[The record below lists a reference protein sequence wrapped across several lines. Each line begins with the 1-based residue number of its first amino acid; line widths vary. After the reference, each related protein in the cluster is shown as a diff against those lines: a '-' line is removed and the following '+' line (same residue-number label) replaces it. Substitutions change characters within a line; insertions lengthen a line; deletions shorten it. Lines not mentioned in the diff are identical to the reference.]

1 MADMVMNP
9 DIKKLLSR
17 LTKLRPDGHR
27 IVTCYLKIEPR
38 DRVRGKYLIK
48 LKNRMRD
55 VERALDLLELPR
67 PVREE
72 VAADLRRIHDELRE
86 PARLPSTHG
95 LAVFAC
101 GPLKL
106 FELVGLPSVY
116 RSRLAVDHT
125 ALVRELASLED
136 EIGTLLTVVLDRTSA
151 RIFEVTAFGAVELED
166 LRADNTRGGRFH
178 GDRGDAPGKGEHTY
192 HNRMREEKHRHF
204 ALIAERL
211 FALHRKRPV
220 HGVVLAGPG
229 KDGGAVAAFLHPY
242 LAERLMGVVSL
253 NPKETKPALV
263 YEATLATRAEFE
275 RAAERS
281 IAHGLD
287 DALGG
292 GWAVDGIDET
302 LRALGRGQVRTL
314 LVDADSQG
322 PGFRSGKTGRLATRE
337 EDLRGQG
344 DVVAVLDVV
353 DDAIEEALRQRVE
366 VDVLYDPAARA
377 AIKGLAGLLRF
388 R

>member
-1 MADMVMNP
+1 MAKLVMNP
-9 DIKKLLSR
+9 DIQKLLSK
-17 LTKLRPDGHR
+17 LTKLRTDDHR

-38 DRVRGKYLIK
+38 DRARGKYLIK
-48 LKNRMRD
+48 LKNRIRE
-55 VERALDLLELPR
+55 VERALDALGLPR
-67 PVREE
+67 AVREE
-72 VAADLRRIHDELRE
+72 VAADLRRIYDELRE
-86 PARLPSTHG
+86 PARLPATHG

-106 FELVGLPSVY
+106 FELVGLPSVH
-116 RSRLAVDHT
+116 RSRLAVDRT

-136 EIGTLLTVVLDRTSA
+136 EIGTLLTVVMDRTSA

-178 GDRGDAPGKGEHTY
+178 GDRADAPGRGEHTY
-192 HNRMREEKHRHF
+192 HNRIREEKHRHF
-204 ALIAERL
+204 AMIAERL
-211 FALHRKRPV
+211 FELHRKRPV

-253 NPKETKPALV
+253 NPKEAKPAVV
-263 YEATLATRAEFE
+263 YQATLATRAEFE

-281 IAHGLD
+281 TAHGLD
-287 DALGG
+287 DALGE
-292 GWAVDGIDET
+292 GWAVDGIDAT
-302 LRALGRGQVRTL
+302 LRSLGRGQVRTL
-314 LVDADSQG
+314 LVDADCQG

-337 EDLRGQG
+337 EELRGQG
-344 DVVAVLDVV
+344 DVLPVLDVV

-366 VDVLYDPAARA
+366 VDVLQDPAARG